1 MAKNMY
7 SRAGVDLR
15 TSGQIKENIKSIASK
30 TYDPQVLGGVGGF
43 GAMYRLS
50 GYRDPVLVSSTDP
63 IGTKLSIANM
73 LQEFGGVGKDLVHAS
88 INDLIVCGADP
99 LFFLD
104 YIATS
109 KLEPDVIEII
119 VSGIVDACCEIG
131 CVLIGGETSEMPGIF
146 SPGRFDVSGF
156 VVGVAE
162 YGELLCPK
170 ETIEPGDVLI
180 GLPSNGLHT
189 NGFSLVRH
197 VFDLDSDPSPLFREY
212 DELDGT
218 LGKALLTP
226 HPSYYHS
233 LKSVLALV
241 KGIAHI
247 TGGGLYENMPRILP
261 DDTAA
266 RFHHTQW
273 ECPPIFGIIQ
283 RRGDVATDEMFQVFN
298 MGLGMVIVCGE
309 EEVLSVRQNLP
320 GSIVVGEIT
329 YDPTNSVKVSIIP

>member
-1 MAKNMY
+1 MAKRMY
-7 SRAGVDLR
+7 SKAGVDLR
-15 TSGQIKENIKSIASK
+15 ASSRIKENIRSIASR
-30 TYDPQVLGGVGGF
+30 TYDTQVVGGVGGF

-63 IGTKLSIANM
+63 VGTKLSIANM
-73 LQEFGGVGKDLVHAS
+73 LRDFGGVGEDLVHAS
-88 INDLIVCGADP
+88 VNDLIVCGAEP

-109 KLEPDVIEII
+109 KLEPAVIDTI

-146 SPGRFDVSGF
+146 SPGRFDISGF
-156 VVGVAE
+156 VVGVVE
-162 YGELLCPK
+162 YDALLSPK
-170 ETIEPGDVLI
+170 ETIEPGDVLM

-212 DELDGT
+212 DELNGT
-218 LGKALLTP
+218 LGKALLKP
-226 HPSYYHS
+226 HPSYYDS
-233 LKSVLALV
+233 LKSVLGLV

-261 DDTAA
+261 DEARV

-273 ECPPIFGIIQ
+273 TCPPIFEIIR
-283 RRGDVATDEMFQVFN
+283 RRGNITMEEMFQVFN

-309 EEVLSVRQNLP
+309 EKVSSVRRKLP
-320 GSIVVGEIT
+320 ESIVVGEIT
-329 YDPTNSVKVSIIP
+329 DDSTNNDKVSIVP